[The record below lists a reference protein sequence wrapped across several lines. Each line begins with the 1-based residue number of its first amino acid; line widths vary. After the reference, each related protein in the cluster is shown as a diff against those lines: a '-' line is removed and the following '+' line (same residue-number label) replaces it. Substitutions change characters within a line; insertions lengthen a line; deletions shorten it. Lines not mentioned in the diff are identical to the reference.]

1 MPCKSCVQ
9 KVSCNDFLKPDYLS
23 MVSSSLSA
31 ASPVRVITL
40 GHVDHG
46 KSTLL
51 GRLLYD
57 AHALSKEQLVALE
70 KASMAEGKELEPA
83 FLLDAFLEEQAENI
97 TIDTTS
103 IPFATINGS
112 FIMMDAPGHR
122 EFLKNML
129 TGVCAADAAIVL
141 VSVID
146 GLQDQTRRHV
156 QVLSLLGMQQVIVV
170 INKLDRVAYSKQAF
184 EQVAASMQELF
195 NEFRLPQPKIIP
207 AVALLGENVASPSA
221 QMPWYKGPTLLQ
233 CLELLTAAPSFE
245 QGPLRFVVQDIY
257 RFYKDP
263 LIVGRV
269 ESGSLTIGE
278 ELVFWPQAGEVRK
291 SRLQS
296 IEQWGSSPLKETKAT
311 AGQSIAITL
320 SGCLAI
326 QRGDVASSAVDLP
339 IQSHDLFIRLFWL
352 DSGSL
357 AVGHEMILQLG
368 TQRLLAR
375 VSSIE
380 HVVDATTMN
389 VNTECALSLKQHEV
403 GDVKF
408 YLEHPLVYDSYHKL
422 PLMGRVVMRR
432 AHTALSRLA
441 GAGIIL
447 ATNKAVMIL

>member
-1 MPCKSCVQ
+1 
-9 KVSCNDFLKPDYLS
+9 

-57 AHALSKEQLVALE
+57 AHALSKEQLLALE

-112 FIMMDAPGHR
+112 FIMMDAPGHK

-156 QVLSLLGMQQVIVV
+156 HVLSLLGMQQVIVV

-195 NEFRLPQPKIIP
+195 NEFRLPQPRIIP
-207 AVALLGENVASPSA
+207 AAALLGENVVSPSA
-221 QMPWYKGPTLLQ
+221 QMPWYEGPTLLQ

-296 IEQWGSSPLKETKAT
+296 IEQWGASPLKATKAT

-320 SGCLAI
+320 SGCLRI
-326 QRGDVASSAVDLP
+326 QRGDVASSAVDP
-339 IQSHDLFIRLFWL
+339 PMQSHDLCIRLFWL

-375 VSSIE
+375 VSSME
-380 HVVDATTMN
+380 HVVDATMMN
-389 VNTECALSLKQHEV
+389 VNTECVPSLKQHEL
-403 GDVKF
+403 GDVKL
-408 YLEHPLVYDSYHKL
+408 YLEHPLVCDSYHKL
-422 PLMGRVVMRR
+422 PIMGRVVMRR
-432 AHTALSRLA
+432 AHTALSRLV

-447 ATNKAVMIL
+447 ATNEAVMIL

>member
-1 MPCKSCVQ
+1 
-9 KVSCNDFLKPDYLS
+9 
-23 MVSSSLSA
+23 
-31 ASPVRVITL
+31 
-40 GHVDHG
+40 
-46 KSTLL
+46 
-51 GRLLYD
+51 
-57 AHALSKEQLVALE
+57 
-70 KASMAEGKELEPA
+70 
-83 FLLDAFLEEQAENI
+83 
-97 TIDTTS
+97 
-103 IPFATINGS
+103 
-112 FIMMDAPGHR
+112 MMDAPGHK

-195 NEFRLPQPKIIP
+195 NEFRLPQPRIIP
-207 AVALLGENVASPSA
+207 AAALLGENVVSPSA
-221 QMPWYKGPTLLQ
+221 QMPWYEGPTLLQ

-296 IEQWGSSPLKETKAT
+296 IEQWGASSLKATKAT

-320 SGCLAI
+320 SGCLGI
-326 QRGDVASSAVDLP
+326 QRGDVASSAVDP
-339 IQSHDLFIRLFWL
+339 PMQSHDLCIRLFWL

-375 VSSIE
+375 VSSME

-389 VNTECALSLKQHEV
+389 VNTKCAPSLKQYEL
-403 GDVKF
+403 GDVKL

-432 AHTALSRLA
+432 AHTALSRLV

-447 ATNKAVMIL
+447 ATNEAVMIL